1 MNRIM
6 TLGLGCLVVVGAG
19 CADNAAGPTRNP
31 VRAATTASPST
42 PTHPAGVIVL
52 SAPLAG
58 RPYGLAVSAKNVAYI
73 TQLDASR
80 LARVDLSSGLGFTG
94 SVAVGFI
101 PTGVAFAQGGQ
112 TAWVTNQLSS
122 PSTLGMIDVN
132 ANSQI
137 ATFASGGPSG
147 LGGNMFEV
155 IVGKNDNTVYVS
167 SNDQNVYAFD
177 PETGQ
182 VTTTLHLGGQLT
194 DGFAFGEVAQHPDGV
209 RLYADQIG
217 DGNVAE
223 INTETNTVTRTFH
236 ISPGSTRLQGMAV
249 SGDGSQLYVADEGG
263 VLRVVDI
270 ASGTQVDSVV
280 VGQRAFAVAL
290 SPDDA
295 QLYVGVLDLGL
306 VRVIDRAS
314 RTIVNTIQL
323 PESGART
330 RRIAFSV
337 MGETA
342 VIADENGYVHF
353 VQ

>member
-6 TLGLGCLVVVGAG
+6 TLGVGCLVLVGAG
-19 CADNAAGPTRNP
+19 CADDAAIPTRP
-31 VRAATTASPST
+31 RMLTASQPP
-42 PTHPAGVIVL
+42 PTHPAGVVRL

-58 RPYGLAVSAKNVAYI
+58 RPYGLAISSKDVAYI

-80 LARVDLSSGLGFTG
+80 LARVDLSSGFAFTG

-101 PTGVAFAQGGQ
+101 PTAVAFAQGGQ

-122 PSTLGMIDVN
+122 PSTLGMIDVATN
-132 ANSQI
+132 TQVT
-137 ATFASGGPSG
+137 TFASGGPSG

-155 IVGKNDNTVYVS
+155 IVGKHANTVYVS

-177 PETGQ
+177 GETGQ
-182 VTTTLHLGGQLT
+182 VTTTLLLGGQLT
-194 DGFAFGEVAQHPDGV
+194 DGFAFGEVATHPDSV

-217 DGNVAE
+217 NGTVAE
-223 INTETNTVTRTFH
+223 INTTTNSVTRTFH
-236 ISPGSTRLQGMAV
+236 ISPGNTRLQGMVV

-280 VGQRAFAVAL
+280 VGQRAFGVAL

-295 QLYVGVLDLGL
+295 QLYVGVMDLGL

-314 RTIVNTIQL
+314 LTIVNTIQL
-323 PESGART
+323 PESGAFP
-330 RRIAFSV
+330 RRIKFNQD
-337 MGETA
+337 GTIA
-342 VIADENGYVHF
+342 VITDENGFVHF